1 MSQADKTPQ
10 NAPESA
16 SESALESTSG
26 AQSGTIEGAPHQNL
40 DSTKSESAP
49 APQTN
54 HLRILFLSVLYSGK
68 SPKAPGTAGSV
79 LSVFLGLP
87 ILYYSAQTLFLLAL
101 LLGALAIRAIDR
113 HEQEAGIHDES
124 WIVID
129 ELVGVWVAMAMAGL
143 SVVGVVLAL
152 VLFRVFD
159 IWKPSIIGKIDRDVK
174 GGLGV
179 VGDDFIAGLIAGIA
193 SLALIA
199 LCQYANILL
208 NLWLF

>member
-1 MSQADKTPQ
+1 M
-10 NAPESA
+10 
-16 SESALESTSG
+16 
-26 AQSGTIEGAPHQNL
+26 
-40 DSTKSESAP
+40 
-49 APQTN
+49 
-54 HLRILFLSVLYSGK
+54 LFLSVLYSGK

-87 ILYYSAQTLFLLAL
+87 ILYYSTQTLFLLAL

-143 SVVGVVLAL
+143 SVLGVALAL

-179 VGDDFIAGLIAGIA
+179 VGDDFIAGLVAGIA

-199 LCQYANILL
+199 LCRYANIPL

>member
-1 MSQADKTPQ
+1 MSQADKTP
-10 NAPESA
+10 N
-16 SESALESTSG
+16 
-26 AQSGTIEGAPHQNL
+26 QNL
-40 DSTKSESAP
+40 DSAKSEFAPVTKAEQATQTQQTTKTSP
-49 APQTN
+49 APQAPKTN
-54 HLRILFLSVLYSGK
+54 HLRIIFLSVLYSGK

-113 HEQEAGIHDES
+113 HEQEVGIHDES

-179 VGDDFIAGLIAGIA
+179 VGDDFIAGLIAGIS

-199 LCQYANILL
+199 LCQYANIPL